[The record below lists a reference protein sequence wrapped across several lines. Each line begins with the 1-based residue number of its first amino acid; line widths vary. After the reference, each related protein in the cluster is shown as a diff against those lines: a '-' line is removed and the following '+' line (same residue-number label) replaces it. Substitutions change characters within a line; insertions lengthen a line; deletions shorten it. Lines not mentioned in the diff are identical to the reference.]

1 MENLKKIVIIEYL
14 IKEIDLCEPMEDIYK
29 AYGDELYKIKDL
41 DIKLEYN
48 SFKERFIMKITSM
61 EKSDILKF
69 CEKELF
75 IIDLDKVE
83 YVLKRKF
90 KKEDYDE
97 YIKHEE
103 NSDDTIDYTFYF

>member
-1 MENLKKIVIIEYL
+1 MFEELKKSLIIEYL
-14 IKEIDLCEPMEDIYK
+14 LNEIDLCEPLEEVYK
-29 AYGDELYKIKDL
+29 NYCDDLYKISDL
-41 DIKLEYN
+41 DVKLDCDSY
-48 SFKERFIMKITSM
+48 KKTFIMKSTSM
-61 EKSDILKF
+61 TKSDILKF

-97 YIKHEE
+97 YIKQE
-103 NSDDTIDYTFYF
+103 